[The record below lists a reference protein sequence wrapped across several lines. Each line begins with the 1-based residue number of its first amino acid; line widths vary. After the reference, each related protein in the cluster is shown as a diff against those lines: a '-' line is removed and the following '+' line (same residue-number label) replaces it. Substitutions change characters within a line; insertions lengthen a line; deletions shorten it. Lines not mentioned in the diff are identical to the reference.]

1 MTQVGKAFEEDDPMA
16 LWGVELPVG
25 VEAMRDMA
33 YVFAEEFA
41 RLGYGEARLRSLF
54 RNPFYRGAHQAY
66 RTPGPTAVAAIIAE
80 CVRAWNPR
88 GAAREPAREGA

>member
-1 MTQVGKAFEEDDPMA
+1 MAEPGKAVEQDDPMA
-16 LWGVELPVG
+16 LVGVELPAG
-25 VEAMRDMA
+25 DEAMRDMA

-41 RLGYGEARLRSLF
+41 RLGYGEVLIGSVF

-66 RTPGPTAVAAIIAE
+66 RVLGQDAVAAIIAE